1 MTEMALLPEHRF
13 GRTVVLVAVG
23 DVLSQET
30 EGIVIAA
37 NRRGVLGPIP
47 TSGPTGLRSLG
58 GSEIE
63 RAAMARAPHDLG
75 TALVTPASGLEER
88 GIHAVI
94 HAVVH
99 PALGERARIE
109 HVRRAMPA
117 VLDAAASARL
127 RSIAMPL
134 LGVESRTPPADMET
148 MVGALVDELVGGLR
162 RSEPRI
168 NQVVLVCRFLEQANV
183 VEAALS
189 RARQR
194 VWLQIS

>member
-1 MTEMALLPEHRF
+1 MIDVALRPEYRF
-13 GRTVVLVAVG
+13 GRTVVVVAVG

-37 NRRGVLGPIP
+37 NQRGVLGPLPVPGI
-47 TSGPTGLRSLG
+47 SGLRSLG
-58 GSEIE
+58 GSAIE
-63 RAAMARAPHDLG
+63 RAAMARAPLDLG
-75 TALVTPASGLEER
+75 TALVTPAIGLEER
-88 GIHAVI
+88 GILGVI

-109 HVRRAMPA
+109 HVRRVTPA
-117 VLDAAASARL
+117 VLTAAATARL

-134 LGVESRTPPADMET
+134 LGVESRTPAPDVEM
-148 MVGALVDELVGGLR
+148 MVAALVDELVGGLR

-183 VEAALS
+183 VETALS

-194 VWLQIS
+194 VWLQIP

>member
-1 MTEMALLPEHRF
+1 MEK
-13 GRTVVLVAVG
+13 
-23 DVLSQET
+23 
-30 EGIVIAA
+30 
-37 NRRGVLGPIP
+37 
-47 TSGPTGLRSLG
+47 
-58 GSEIE
+58 
-63 RAAMARAPHDLG
+63 APLDLG
-75 TALVTPASGLEER
+75 TALVTSANGLEER
-88 GIHAVI
+88 GIQAVI

-109 HVRRAMPA
+109 HVRRVMPA
-117 VLDAAASARL
+117 VLDAASASRL

-134 LGVESRTPPADMET
+134 LGVESRTAPADVEM

-168 NQVVLVCRFLEQANV
+168 NQVVLVCRFVEQAKV
-183 VEAALS
+183 VESALS